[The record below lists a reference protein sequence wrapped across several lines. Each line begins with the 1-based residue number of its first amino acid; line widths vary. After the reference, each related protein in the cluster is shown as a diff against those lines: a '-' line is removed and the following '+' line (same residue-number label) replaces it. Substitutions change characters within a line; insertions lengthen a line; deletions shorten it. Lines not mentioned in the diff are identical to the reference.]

1 MTSFELAYDEN
12 RGVQI
17 AIADDKGKIF
27 HVLNALDSAGK
38 KGEMVIKTL
47 HWHSQPVKSLHFLE
61 NTPYLLSAGSEA
73 VVVQWHLEKQ
83 DRTFISRLGSKISNL
98 SLS

>member
-1 MTSFELAYDEN
+1 M
-12 RGVQI
+12 
-17 AIADDKGKIF
+17 ADDKGKIF

-47 HWHSQPVKSLHFLE
+47 HWHSNAVTSLHFLE

-73 VVVQWHLEKQ
+73 VVV
-83 DRTFISRLGSKISNL
+83 
-98 SLS
+98 